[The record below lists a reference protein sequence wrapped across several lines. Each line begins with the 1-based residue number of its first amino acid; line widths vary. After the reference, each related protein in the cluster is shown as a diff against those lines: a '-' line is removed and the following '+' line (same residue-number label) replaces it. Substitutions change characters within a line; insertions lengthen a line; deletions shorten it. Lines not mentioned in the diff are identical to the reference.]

1 MDKGIKVFAALDV
14 HKDTITMAAAEAD
27 SRAPAR
33 QIGRMAHDV
42 NKLLKALGKVGAP
55 GEVHVVYEA
64 GPTGYG
70 LQRALMAKGYVC
82 EVIAPSL
89 IPKRAGDRIKT
100 DRRDSVRLAELSR
113 AGELRSVWVP
123 DPRDEAIRDLSRAR
137 EAAIHDRTQARL
149 RLRGFLLRHGLRYPG
164 KTAWTKS
171 FHLWLTTLNFG
182 PDGSH
187 TAFTEYQMAVQ
198 WADQRIERLTRAVS
212 ESITGW
218 RFEPVV
224 QALMALRGV
233 DVITAIGLTA
243 EIGDLNRF
251 DHPRKLM
258 GYLGLVPSEQ
268 SSGDK
273 VQRGSI
279 TKTGNGHARRLLIEA
294 AWHYRHAPRIGQ
306 RAHARQQGLAE
317 PLQAH
322 AWKAQLRL
330 SRRFAALDARGVQRN
345 KVCVAV
351 ARELAGFIWAIGL
364 QAMQPDTA
372 LATNRQ

>member
-1 MDKGIKVFAALDV
+1 MDKGIKFFVALDV
-14 HKDTITMAAAEAD
+14 HKDSITMAAADAGS

-33 QIGRMAHDV
+33 QIGRVAHDV
-42 NKLLKALGKVGAP
+42 NKLLKALAKVGAP

-70 LQRALMAKGYVC
+70 LQRALAAKGYAC

-89 IPKRAGDRIKT
+89 IPKRPGDRIKT
-100 DRRDSVRLAELSR
+100 DRRDSLNLAHLSR
-113 AGELRSVWVP
+113 NGDLRAVWVP
-123 DPRDEAIRDLSRAR
+123 DPRDEAIRDVSRAR
-137 EAAIHDRTQARL
+137 EDAVNERTQARL
-149 RLRGFLLRHGLRYPG
+149 RLRGFLLRHGVRYPG

-171 FHLWLTTLNFG
+171 FHNWLTTLNFG

-187 TAFTEYQMAVQ
+187 TAFTEYQLAVQ
-198 WADQRIERLTRAVS
+198 WADQRVDRLTRALG
-212 ESITGW
+212 ESIAGW
-218 RFEPVV
+218 RFEPAV

-233 DVITAIGLTA
+233 DVVTAIGLLA
-243 EIGDLNRF
+243 EIGDLSRF

-258 GYLGLVPSEQ
+258 GYLGLVPAEQ
-268 SSGDK
+268 SSGDT

-294 AWHYRHAPRIGQ
+294 AWHYRHTARIGQ
-306 RAHARQQGLAE
+306 RAHARQQGVAE

-330 SRRFAALDARGVQRN
+330 NRRFAALQARGVQRN
-345 KVCVAV
+345 KICVAV
-351 ARELAGFIWAIGL
+351 ARELAGFVWSIGR
-364 QAMQPDTA
+364 QAMD
-372 LATNRQ
+372 ATVSKGV